1 MKSVFSDAVRIIE
14 SVYYWLM
21 RILLRNYIFNAIIQQ
36 YYTCTNVIIDILY
49 WKTDR
54 IVRYVSSVSVMV
66 RYKKHPSNTHPPVCS
81 SFSSDKRDRF
91 IPLLGDRNTGG
102 EVMREIYYD
111 WKFIRQF
118 FLLLSAKVQPG
129 NTQIFVN
136 CKWKNPSI
144 CRQALIANREL
155 IQNIQKLWFFFHIS
169 MPPFPAKFYWR

>member
-1 MKSVFSDAVRIIE
+1 MA
-14 SVYYWLM
+14 
-21 RILLRNYIFNAIIQQ
+21 
-36 YYTCTNVIIDILY
+36 
-49 WKTDR
+49 
-54 IVRYVSSVSVMV
+54 

-144 CRQALIANREL
+144 RRQALIANREL
-155 IQNIQKLWFFFHIS
+155 IQNIQKLWGFFIFQCRHFLPNFIGGRGDNGGGWGCGGHKTNYIVS
-169 MPPFPAKFYWR
+169 CPCYHEITQYVLWNCM